1 MATRIIVADDHDMFR
16 ECLVQRLNQEADL
29 EVVGHVGDAAEAA
42 ALARTVMPDGV
53 LLDISMP
60 GSPFLA
66 GQEIRRFCE
75 RTKLIYLTAHLSDQT
90 IEESLRSGAQ
100 GFVTKRHGADK
111 LLEAVRAVVQGQ
123 YYFVPEVRAR
133 LIFQDGSPSPVQ
145 RVTTRTGLLS
155 PREREV
161 LRLLAEGQS
170 VKQVAQTLHV
180 SYKTV
185 DNQTSSIM
193 KKRQVHSR
201 AELVRYAIR
210 EEMATV

>member
-1 MATRIIVADDHDMFR
+1 MFR
-16 ECLVQRLNQEADL
+16 ECLVQRLNQEADF
-29 EVVGHVGDAAEAA
+29 EVVAHVGDAAEAA
-42 ALARTVMPDGV
+42 VLARSLLPDVV
-53 LLDISMP
+53 LLDINMP

-66 GQEIRRFCE
+66 GQEIRRFCDHT
-75 RTKLIYLTAHLSDQT
+75 RLIFLTAHLSDQM

-100 GFVTKRHGADK
+100 GFVTKRYGSDK
-111 LLEAVRAVVQGQ
+111 LLDAVRAVTLGD

-185 DNQTSSIM
+185 DNQTSSVM
-193 KKRQVHSR
+193 KKLQLHSR

-210 EEMATV
+210 EEMAIA